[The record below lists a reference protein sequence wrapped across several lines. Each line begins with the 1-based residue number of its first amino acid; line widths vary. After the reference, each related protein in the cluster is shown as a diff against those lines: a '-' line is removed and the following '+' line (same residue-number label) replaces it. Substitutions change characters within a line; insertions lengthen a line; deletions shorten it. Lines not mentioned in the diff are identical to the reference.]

1 MFDGLMSY
9 IKDEEFRINIYHN
22 KINIVNYLD
31 VISLDED
38 RVSIKYNEGNIVI
51 KGEDLLVKKILD
63 KEILIIGSIKLIEM
77 G

>member
-22 KINIVNYLD
+22 RINIVNYLD

>member
-1 MFDGLMSY
+1 MSY

>member
-77 G
+77 E

>member
-1 MFDGLMSY
+1 MSY

-22 KINIVNYLD
+22 KINTVNYLD

>member
-1 MFDGLMSY
+1 MSY

-22 KINIVNYLD
+22 RINIVNYLD

>member
-1 MFDGLMSY
+1 MFDGLVSY